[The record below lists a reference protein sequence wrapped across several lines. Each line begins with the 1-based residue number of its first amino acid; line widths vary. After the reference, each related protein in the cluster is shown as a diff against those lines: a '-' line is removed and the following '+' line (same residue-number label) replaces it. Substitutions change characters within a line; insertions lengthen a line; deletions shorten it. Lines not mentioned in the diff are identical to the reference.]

1 MHENFN
7 KKVYKGEAS
16 NTMDIS
22 PSTTRIMVK
31 VGEEEAII
39 INLATQEEDLQIEVV
54 GTIGTQINSSGP
66 QCQVC
71 EKLSHVAFDSWHSF
85 GQDFNIVSIKIHT
98 ILPLCQ
104 QWYLLP
110 IQPLIPPGIL
120 TQGPPITCLIT
131 KAIKTH
137 TIHPICQQ
145 WYLLPIQPLI
155 PPGIPTQGP
164 PIT

>member
-1 MHENFN
+1 MIQIKSVDIAMHENFN

-54 GTIGTQINSSGP
+54 GTIGTQINSSRP

-85 GQDFNIVSIKIHT
+85 DQDFQYRQHQNTHNSSSMSAMVSAPYST
-98 ILPLCQ
+98 FDTT
-104 QWYLLP
+104 WYLDSGATDHLSD
-110 IQPLIPPGIL
+110 
-120 TQGPPITCLIT
+120 
-131 KAIKTH
+131 H
-137 TIHPICQQ
+137 
-145 WYLLPIQPLI
+145 
-155 PPGIPTQGP
+155 
-164 PIT
+164 